1 FPRPALRRGARA
13 GRARAIHPVRLRQ
26 AHRATRRGRRRPGIA
41 MSAADLWYA
50 RPERE
55 RSAIAAG
62 AVVVAIMLVVALVW
76 LPLERTRSRLNA
88 ELPVLR
94 ASVDELQ
101 RDAAEVKRLK
111 AMAPS
116 IPANPAPLAPLIA
129 ANDWAR
135 ELPGVQLS
143 VPDEKH
149 VKLTAP
155 DVGFTA
161 LLDWL
166 VTAQAAHGLRVESAR
181 IDALATQ
188 GRVRAELVLAR
199 S

>member
-1 FPRPALRRGARA
+1 
-13 GRARAIHPVRLRQ
+13 
-26 AHRATRRGRRRPGIA
+26 
-41 MSAADLWYA
+41 MSLGDLWYA
-50 RPERE
+50 RPQRE

-62 AVVVAIMLVVALVW
+62 AVVVAIMLVVAIVW

-88 ELPVLR
+88 ELPALR
-94 ASVDELQ
+94 ASVDALQ
-101 RDAAEVKRLK
+101 RDAAEAKRLK
-111 AMAPS
+111 AMAPT
-116 IPANPAPLAPLIA
+116 IPANPAPLAPLMA

-135 ELPGVQLS
+135 TLPGVQLT

-149 VKLTAP
+149 VKLLAS

-181 IDALATQ
+181 IEALAVQ

>member
-1 FPRPALRRGARA
+1 
-13 GRARAIHPVRLRQ
+13 
-26 AHRATRRGRRRPGIA
+26 
-41 MSAADLWYA
+41 MSARDLWYA

-62 AVVVAIMLVVALVW
+62 AVVVAIMLVVALAW

-101 RDAAEVKRLK
+101 RDASEAKRLK
-111 AMAPS
+111 AMAPT

-143 VPDEKH
+143 IPDEKH
-149 VKLTAP
+149 VRLTAA

-181 IDALATQ
+181 IESLATQ
-188 GRVRAELVLAR
+188 GHVRAELVLAR

>member
-1 FPRPALRRGARA
+1 
-13 GRARAIHPVRLRQ
+13 
-26 AHRATRRGRRRPGIA
+26 
-41 MSAADLWYA
+41 MSLGDLWYA
-50 RPERE
+50 RPQRE

-88 ELPVLR
+88 ELPALR
-94 ASVDELQ
+94 ASVDALQ
-101 RDAAEVKRLK
+101 RDASEAKRLK
-111 AMAPS
+111 AMAPT
-116 IPANPAPLAPLIA
+116 IPANPSPLAPLMA

-149 VKLTAP
+149 VKLLAL

-181 IDALATQ
+181 IEALAAQ